1 MKTFILS
8 AIILLMFGIILP
20 TSVVCAADAAEL
32 YVKLTCN
39 TCHGLDGKGMVRTET
54 KEKYYLRKKK
64 MYKQMVKDGMPVDIV
79 KKLQP
84 LYKKKFKG
92 KDDFIKA
99 IEGHIGLADTE
110 KYKDIVVKIGGRI
123 YYHKGDLIPGFEDYP
138 MHAGNKKLY
147 LYYQMKD
154 ILEGK
159 RTNGNS
165 EAMRGIKPFIDNNH
179 ITDDDYMSIAEY
191 LSNVKVVK

>member
-8 AIILLMFGIILP
+8 AIILLMSGIILP
-20 TSVVCAADAAEL
+20 TSVVSAADAAEL

-39 TCHGLDGKGMVRTET
+39 TCHGPEGKGMVRTET

-79 KKLQP
+79 KQLQP
-84 LYKKKFKG
+84 LYKKKFKE
-92 KDDFIKA
+92 KNDFIKA
-99 IEGHIGLADTE
+99 IENHIGQADTE
-110 KYKDIVVKIGGRI
+110 KYKDIVIKIGGRI

-138 MHAGNKKLY
+138 RHAGNKKLY
-147 LYYQMKD
+147 LYRQMKD

-165 EAMRGIKPFIDNNH
+165 EAMRGIKPFIDNNN
-179 ITDDDYMSIAEY
+179 ITDDDFMSISEY
-191 LSNVKVVK
+191 LSKVE

>member
-8 AIILLMFGIILP
+8 TAILLMLGMILQP
-20 TSVVCAADAAEL
+20 SAVSAADAAEL
-32 YVKLTCN
+32 YIKLTCN
-39 TCHGLDGKGMVRTET
+39 TCHGPEGKGMVRTET
-54 KEKYYLRKKK
+54 KEKYYFRKKK
-64 MYKQMVKDGMPVDIV
+64 MYRQMVKQGMPVDIV

-84 LYKKKFKG
+84 LYKKKFKE

-99 IEGHIGLADTE
+99 VEEHIGLADTE
-110 KYKDIVVKIGGRI
+110 KYKNIVIKIGGRI

-138 MHAGNKKLY
+138 RHAGNKKLY
-147 LYYQMKD
+147 LYRQMKD

-165 EAMRGIKPFIDNNH
+165 EAMRGVKPFIDSNK
-179 ITDDDYMSIAEY
+179 ITDDDYMNIAKY
-191 LSNVKVVK
+191 LSNVKVEE

>member
-8 AIILLMFGIILP
+8 AIILLMSGIILP
-20 TSVVCAADAAEL
+20 TSVVSAADAAEL

-39 TCHGLDGKGMVRTET
+39 TCHGPEGKGMVRTET

-64 MYKQMVKDGMPVDIV
+64 MYKQMVKDGMPVAIV
-79 KKLQP
+79 KQLQP
-84 LYKKKFKG
+84 LYKKKFKE

-99 IEGHIGLADTE
+99 IEKHIGQADTE
-110 KYKDIVVKIGGRI
+110 KYKDIVIKIGGRI
-123 YYHKGDLIPGFEDYP
+123 YYHKGDLIPGFENYP
-138 MHAGNKKLY
+138 RHAGNKKLY

-165 EAMRGIKPFIDNNH
+165 EAMRGIKPFIDSNK
-179 ITDDDYMSIAEY
+179 ITDDEYMSIAEY
-191 LSNVKVVK
+191 LSNVKVTE